1 MNKESLLSETKHIV
15 RKIKANETSSPPL
28 EGGDNNINSMPE
40 AIDHKHWEV
49 ILGELVHLTGLF
61 MVQAIS
67 ANGGRTTEVL
77 FDQLI
82 RHLEIL
88 DKMPGHDGSIL
99 IRRTHCKIP
108 TPPSDEDYFAVFGNL
123 MVRVSTG
130 TNGIDDS
137 SQKHTAH
144 LDGALQQAFKCFSD
158 QDIHSLFI
166 QIPGKSPQKI
176 DQLRLALNIVARF
189 KTAANDSSSIR
200 FRSYGRALTFSV
212 INDANG
218 RPDVNLTMTAAL
230 NGLSPL
236 NARELVKQANAFH
249 ILNTSETDE
258 KGMPQRISSYNQ
270 IFSVRSLRSQI
281 VKPPVEVNNI
291 PGLEFSE
298 PAANRSRCR
307 KASLPEEKSEP
318 ANSSVSSKSQKPV
331 TTLSVQHIEEKGV
344 SPGKLKNLITKYI
357 NVDDEKNSVAM
368 EALMADDYG
377 QLEPI
382 TIGERIVSLTRLL
395 YALDKH
401 CQDPSVVEVIIDF
414 YRHRLRRVQDAVL
427 SNIIAQRQG
436 LKIVHDGRAVI
447 VGLVHPRL
455 FDLFTLVSEH
465 VAAGRR
471 TAIIKKIAFNFDPS
485 HMADLAAGFSLSGKD
500 AHHILGILKDCFSTR
515 GTFVRPTFEGRI
527 DLMSEYG
534 NAIFEML
541 WCFLK
546 ETPRRRDRLDFLNA
560 LQLLM
565 ARLRNPKRATQ
576 FLLAD
581 ICQRPDDVDFT
592 DRNAFSLANILLHT
606 ENKELYVDINRTP
619 ENVLTRGRRLNK
631 EVRRYALW
639 RLDADRLRMLAKLRA
654 IHHTLQETLKTP
666 PGERRSFEVSFLT
679 ALEREAIIFM
689 AIVGGMTS
697 RIYLRELL
705 QQYGK
710 VGSDIYQH
718 DTMTIYLPEIM
729 AQLQLVVRSLGRA
742 GNAEDVRNLLD
753 LEKRG
758 KELYTLDNHPVHKLK
773 VQQLI
778 KCIPQTIKMIRK

>member
-1 MNKESLLSETKHIV
+1 MNKESLLSKTQHLL
-15 RKIKANETSSPPL
+15 RKKKANETLSPPL
-28 EGGDNNINSMPE
+28 DGQDNNFNSMPE
-40 AIDHKHWEV
+40 AIDHKHWEI

-61 MVQAIS
+61 MVQSIS
-67 ANGGRTTEVL
+67 ANGGRKTEIL

-82 RHLEIL
+82 RHLTIL

-108 TPPSDEDYFAVFGNL
+108 TPPSDEDYFAVLSNI
-123 MVRVSTG
+123 MVRVSTD
-130 TNGIDDS
+130 TNGIHDP
-137 SQKHTAH
+137 SQKRTAH
-144 LDGALQQAFKCFSD
+144 LDGALQQAFKCFSN
-158 QDIHSLFI
+158 QDIHSLYI
-166 QIPGKSPQKI
+166 QIPGRSPKKI

-189 KTAANDSSSIR
+189 KTAANDLSSIR
-200 FRSYGRALTFSV
+200 FRYYGRALTFSL

-218 RPDVNLTMTAAL
+218 RPDVNLTMMAAL

-249 ILNTSETDE
+249 TLNTSETDE
-258 KGMPQRISSYNQ
+258 KGLRQPISSYNQ

-298 PAANRSRCR
+298 PAANSSRGP

-318 ANSSVSSKSQKPV
+318 ANSIVSSKSQKPV
-331 TTLSVQHIEEKGV
+331 ATSSVQHIKEKGI
-344 SPGKLKNLITKYI
+344 SPGELKNVLAKYI
-357 NVDDEKNSVAM
+357 NVDDEKHSVAI
-368 EALMADDYG
+368 EALLADDYG

-382 TIGERIVSLTRLL
+382 AIGERIVALTRLL

-401 CQDPSVVEVIIDF
+401 CQDPAVVEGIIDF
-414 YRHRLRRVQDAVL
+414 YRHRLRKVQDAVL

-436 LKIVHDGRAVI
+436 LKIVHAGRAVI

-471 TAIIKKIAFNFDPS
+471 TAIIKKIGFTFDPI
-485 HMADLAAGFSLSGKD
+485 HMTDLAAAFSLSEKD
-500 AHHILGILKDCFSTR
+500 AHHILGILKDCFSIR

-527 DLMSEYG
+527 GLMSEYG

-565 ARLRNPKRATQ
+565 AKLRNPKRATQ

-592 DRNAFSLANILLHT
+592 DRNAFSLANILLHK

-631 EVRRYALW
+631 EVKRYALW
-639 RLDADRLRMLAKLRA
+639 RLDADRLRMLSKLRA
-654 IHHTLQETLKTP
+654 IHTTLQETLKTP
-666 PGERRSFEVSFLT
+666 PGESRYFEVSFLT

-689 AIVGGMTS
+689 AIVGGLTS

-710 VGSDIYQH
+710 VDSDFFQH
-718 DTMTIYLPEIM
+718 DTMKICLPEII

-742 GNAEDVRNLLD
+742 GNAEDVQNLLD

-758 KELYTLDNHPVHKLK
+758 KEFDALDNHPVHKVK
-773 VQQLI
+773 VKQLV
-778 KCIPQTIKMIRK
+778 KSIPQMIKMIKR